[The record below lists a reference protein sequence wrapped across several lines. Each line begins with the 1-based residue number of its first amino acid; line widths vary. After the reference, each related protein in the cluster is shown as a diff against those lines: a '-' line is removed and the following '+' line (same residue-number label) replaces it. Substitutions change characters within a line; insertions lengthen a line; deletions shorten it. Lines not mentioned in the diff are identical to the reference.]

1 MLSDNFIKKISFAL
15 LRIFCNLYC
24 EKNLKQTAMEPIIL
38 NKKFEGPVLNFQDLQ
53 NKPGVY
59 VVICDAFGMTPFRV
73 LNAGAAEDVKEKL
86 NTKKKKNF
94 LKKSNEKN
102 LKYLIR
108 YEKNIDERINLVK
121 EIKKQIHPA
130 I

>member
-1 MLSDNFIKKISFAL
+1 
-15 LRIFCNLYC
+15 
-24 EKNLKQTAMEPIIL
+24 MEPIVL
-38 NKKFEGPVLNFQDLQ
+38 NKKFEGPVTSLNDLQ

-59 VVICDAFGMTPFRV
+59 IVICEAYGITPFRV

-94 LKKSNEKN
+94 LKKSNVKD
-102 LKYLIR
+102 LKYLVR
-108 YEKNIDERINLVK
+108 YEKNSNERINLVK
-121 EIKKQIHPA
+121 EIRKQIHPA